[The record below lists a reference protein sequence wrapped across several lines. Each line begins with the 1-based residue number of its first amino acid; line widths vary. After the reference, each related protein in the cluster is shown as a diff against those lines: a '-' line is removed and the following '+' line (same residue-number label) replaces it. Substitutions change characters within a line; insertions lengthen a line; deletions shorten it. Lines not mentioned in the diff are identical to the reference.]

1 VATSHAILGG
11 KVHLYQRGDSDHWHC
26 PTFLKGKKHRKS
38 TKEDSLSLA
47 KEVAEDWYLA
57 LRGNGRAGLLQAEKT
72 FSQAADQFLK
82 EYEIINEGQ
91 PGRRWV
97 EGHGIP
103 LRIHLLPFFG
113 ELGVSEVTPGKVRIT
128 VVHRATTPSRLTCA
142 RRCRAKISQPST
154 SRRRE
159 APFTTR
165 S

>member
-1 VATSHAILGG
+1 TSCRRGTWMGCAGGWISVTPSERRATQPVCQGCRVAD
-11 KVHLYQRGDSDHWHC
+11 R
-26 PTFLKGKKHRKS
+26 
-38 TKEDSLSLA
+38 
-47 KEVAEDWYLA
+47 A
-57 LRGNGRAGLLQAEKT
+57 LT
-72 FSQAADQFLK
+72 FLK

-142 RRCRAKISQPST
+142 RRCRAKISRPST